1 MKKYKEYK
9 DSGVKWIGE
18 IPSHWNVDRLRF
30 LGTAQNGIS
39 KSGDYFG
46 SGFPFVTY
54 GDVYNNAIMKVPSGL
69 ASSTKEDQLLY
80 SVEKGDIFF
89 TRTSETIDEIGFS
102 CVCLETIPQAIFSGF
117 LIRFRPF
124 KNELDTKF
132 AAYYFRSKIHRNY
145 FSKNMNIVIRASL
158 GQTLLKNLPVLLPL
172 LSEQHLIATYLD
184 NKVSKIDKY
193 ISTAEKKIAALDEL
207 KQVTIADAVTH
218 GVNPNVPMKDS
229 GIPWIGMV
237 PEHWEVSKIRSL
249 FKLSSLKTKEPNCT
263 LLSLS
268 QYTGVRPKSECD
280 NVGMFEAE
288 TTIGYNIV
296 QKGQFVMNIMLAW
309 NGSYSVSNY
318 NGVISPAYCVFDFIS
333 DCDKKYFD
341 YLLRLKAYSGAFK
354 TLSKGLIDS
363 RLRLYPNYFRTF
375 PIVFPPV
382 KEQNEIVTYIDRKVA
397 QIEKMRALELT
408 QIEKLK
414 EYKQRLISDV
424 VTGKVKVTND

>member
-1 MKKYKEYK
+1 MKQYSEYK

-18 IPSHWNVDRLRF
+18 IPSLWSTTRIKNIATFNPSKTKENKFIVGYAPMECVR
-30 LGTAQNGIS
+30 NGNIEAREIEIS
-39 KSGDYFG
+39 KIS
-46 SGFPFVTY
+46 
-54 GDVYNNAIMKVPSGL
+54 SGL
-69 ASSTKEDQLLY
+69 TYFEEGDLVVAKVTPCFENGNIAIARNLKNGCAYGSSELFVFRCDKIVDKYL
-80 SVEKGDIFF
+80 FF
-89 TRTSETIDEIGFS
+89 YMQDERFKHKCCSTMTGTGGLKRVSSEFIRNAYI
-102 CVCLETIPQAIFSGF
+102 TIPSSEEQQSIV
-117 LIRFRPF
+117 
-124 KNELDTKF
+124 NYLDTKV
-132 AAYYFRSKIHRNY
+132 N
-145 FSKNMNIVIRASL
+145 
-158 GQTLLKNLPVLLPL
+158 
-172 LSEQHLIATYLD
+172 
-184 NKVSKIDKY
+184 KIDNY
-193 ISTAEKKIAALDEL
+193 IATAEKEIAALDEL

-218 GVNPNVPMKDS
+218 GINPNAPMKDS

-237 PEHWEVSKIRSL
+237 PEHWEVNKIRSL
-249 FKLSSLKTKEPNCT
+249 FKLSNQKTKDPSCT

-268 QYTGVRPKSECD
+268 QYTGVRLKSECD

-288 TTIGYNIV
+288 TTIGYNVV

-318 NGVISPAYCVFDFIS
+318 NGVISPAYCVFDFIRN
-333 DCDKKYFD
+333 CDKKYFD

-363 RLRLYPNYFRTF
+363 RLRLYPDYFRTF

-382 KEQNEIVTYIDRKVA
+382 EEQNEIVTYIDHKVA
-397 QIEKMRALELT
+397 QIDKVKASELA

>member
-1 MKKYKEYK
+1 MKQYNEYK

-18 IPSHWNVDRLRF
+18 IPSHWKVRRLKTLLLKPLQYGANSSGIPFSNNLPRYIRITDITIDGKIKNFDKLSLSEEDATPYLLDNNDVLFARSGATVGKTFIYKNEYGKSAFAGYLIKASLKEEISPDLLF
-30 LGTAQNGIS
+30 LYTQSDIYDLWKNSIFIQSTIQNIGADKYS
-39 KSGDYFG
+39 
-46 SGFPFVTY
+46 
-54 GDVYNNAIMKVPSGL
+54 
-69 ASSTKEDQLLY
+69 QLL
-80 SVEKGDIFF
+80 
-89 TRTSETIDEIGFS
+89 
-102 CVCLETIPQAIFSGF
+102 IPIA
-117 LIRFRPF
+117 P
-124 KNELDTKF
+124 
-132 AAYYFRSKIHRNY
+132 
-145 FSKNMNIVIRASL
+145 
-158 GQTLLKNLPVLLPL
+158 
-172 LSEQHLIATYLD
+172 LSEQQAIVTYLD
-184 NKVSKIDKY
+184 AKVAKIDSF
-193 ISTAEKKIAALDEL
+193 IATAEKKIAALDEL
-207 KQVTIADAVTH
+207 KQVTISNAVTR
-218 GVNPNVPMKDS
+218 GINPNVSMKDS

-249 FKLSSLKTKEPNCT
+249 FKLSNQKTKENNCT

-268 QYTGVRPKSECD
+268 QYTGVRLKSECA

-318 NGVISPAYCVFDFIS
+318 NGVISPAYCVFDFIRN
-333 DCDKKYFD
+333 CNKKYFD

-363 RLRLYPNYFRTF
+363 RLRLYPDYFKTF

-382 KEQNEIVTYIDRKVA
+382 EEQNEIVAYIDRKVA
-397 QIEKMRALELT
+397 QIDKMKAAELA

-424 VTGKVKVTND
+424 VTGKVKVTNE